1 MKGRYLVKTNLFIVG
16 GLTIVFILF
25 VIRNIYIEK
34 KRIEKRNKIFENA
47 NQSSIMK
54 NECHQDQN
62 DDTEK
67 NNIFLKIQM
76 YIISLWL
83 LFVMLIPIT
92 FNGNAVNA
100 DSLGRKLILLCV
112 DNILPIVCLLMALLG
127 MVLYKQLKY
136 RWSGTRD
143 LSVKIETAESENYE
157 YLTFLTTYIIPL
169 VCINLDETR
178 YVIVLFVLLFV
189 IGIIFIKSD
198 FYLGNPTL
206 ALMNYKLYRIQFV
219 VNGERRERLVISKE
233 KIVKGDFVEAIP
245 FDEKTW
251 FVRRSVRR

>member
-1 MKGRYLVKTNLFIVG
+1 MGGVWVKITLFVVV
-16 GLTIVFILF
+16 GLTIVFVLF
-25 VIRNIYIEK
+25 VIKHVHIKK
-34 KRIEKRNKIFENA
+34 KRIEKRNNAFEKA
-47 NQSSIMK
+47 NQSSIMQ
-54 NECHQDQN
+54 NECHQEQDA
-62 DDTEK
+62 DTEK

-83 LFVMLIPIT
+83 LFVLLIPIT
-92 FNGNAVNA
+92 FNGNAINA
-100 DSLGRKLILLCV
+100 ASLERKFILLCT
-112 DNILPIVCLLMALLG
+112 DNILPIVCLLIVLLEIG
-127 MVLYKQLKY
+127 LYMLLKY
-136 RWSGTRD
+136 RCSGTRD
-143 LSVKIETAESENYE
+143 LSVEIETVESENYE

-169 VCINLDETR
+169 ACINLNEPR
-178 YVIVLFVLLFV
+178 YVIVLFILLFV

-219 VNGERRERLVISKE
+219 VSGERRERLVISKE